1 MLIQKL
7 ICFLRGYL
15 VIQADSCFPERFI
28 NICIRRNILLW
39 DIKKLGDMRMR
50 ANISIRGFRLLREI
64 AYKTRTHIE
73 IVDKRGLPFFLHRYR
88 KRKIAAIGLAAFLLL
103 MWYFSTHIM
112 GITVIGNERMSVSEI
127 EECLDRFGVRLGVR
141 LKPLDTDLLQNQMM
155 TELPE
160 IAWVGAS
167 LKGSRLYIE
176 VKERLEPVEGI
187 DQNTPCNIVAEHDGV
202 ICGLEVREGQ
212 TLVKLNDA
220 VTAGDL
226 LVSGVV
232 DSASQGMRYVHSFG
246 DVYAVTWYKKEKEYP
261 LQYEE
266 KIETGNVKKRY
277 RAQMLKLKVNFYFNG
292 RPPYSDY
299 EKTEST
305 QEYSLPIDIFPSLFW
320 SCDTYTE
327 RQAVQKSRTE
337 QETVDFGVQDL
348 KAQLDAELPPD
359 AEVKNVNVT
368 HTLSGQSVKVT
379 VEYECRENISK
390 QSTIDKI
397 DVLPY
402 DIEERQKSMN
412 TTQENPEQPVR

>member
-50 ANISIRGFRLLREI
+50 ANISIRGFRMLREI
-64 AYKTRTHIE
+64 AAKTRTHIE
-73 IVDKRGLPFFLHRYR
+73 IIDKRGLPFLMYRYR
-88 KRKIAAIGLAAFLLL
+88 KRKVAAAGLAAFLIL
-103 MWYFSTHIM
+103 MWYFSTHVM
-112 GITVIGNERMSVSEI
+112 GITVTGNERVGETAII
-127 EECLDRFGVRLGVR
+127 ECMERFGVRLGVR
-141 LKPLDTDLLQNQMM
+141 LKSFDTDLLQNQMM
-155 TELPE
+155 TELDD

-176 VKERLEPVEGI
+176 VRERLEPLERI

-202 ICGLEVREGQ
+202 ISGLEVREGQ
-212 TLVKLNDA
+212 TLIKINDA

-226 LVSGVV
+226 LVSGIM
-232 DSASQGMRYVHSFG
+232 DSESQGMRYVHSFG
-246 DVYAVTWYKKEKEYP
+246 DIFATTWYKKEGEYP

-277 RAQMLKLKVNFYFNG
+277 RAQILKCRVNLFFNG
-292 RPPYSDY
+292 RPPYSVY
-299 EKTEST
+299 EKTESR
-305 QEYSLPIDIFPSLFW
+305 QEFSLPIDIFPSLFW
-320 SCDTYTE
+320 DCETYTE
-327 RQAVQKSRTE
+327 QQVVQKSRTE
-337 QETVDFGVQDL
+337 QETLDFAVQEL
-348 KAQLDAELPPD
+348 KTQLDAELPSD
-359 AEVKNVNVT
+359 AEVKNINVS
-368 HTLSGQSVKVT
+368 HLVSGQSVKVK
-379 VEYECRENISK
+379 VEYECRENIAA

-402 DIEERQKSMN
+402 DIGEK
-412 TTQENPEQPVR
+412 TQENIGQPAQ